1 RLVVNPFLI
10 LVGDV
15 YDRRTGA
22 PVPGATIT
30 LRRISGAHLSPDTI
44 TLVSDAG
51 ARVAWIEPTIVEF
64 GVFKADVELSA
75 PGYPRPFHIERDI
88 PISYKD
94 AEISF
99 ITLPMGFGL
108 TYSGATSRRGT
119 GQTFPGV
126 QVEFRR
132 TSGIAVQPDPLV
144 LTAGDDGSFVI
155 DLNPLAQGS

>member
-1 RLVVNPFLI
+1 SDASGFFQLRLFATQDGAVKGDLRVTPPAPYPPYVVTGVSLNTSRTRGDGGYLGRLVVNPFLI

-15 YDRRTGA
+15 YDRRTRA
-22 PVPGATIT
+22 PVSGATIT

-88 PISYKD
+88 PIS
-94 AEISF
+94 
-99 ITLPMGFGL
+99 
-108 TYSGATSRRGT
+108 
-119 GQTFPGV
+119 
-126 QVEFRR
+126 
-132 TSGIAVQPDPLV
+132 
-144 LTAGDDGSFVI
+144 
-155 DLNPLAQGS
+155 